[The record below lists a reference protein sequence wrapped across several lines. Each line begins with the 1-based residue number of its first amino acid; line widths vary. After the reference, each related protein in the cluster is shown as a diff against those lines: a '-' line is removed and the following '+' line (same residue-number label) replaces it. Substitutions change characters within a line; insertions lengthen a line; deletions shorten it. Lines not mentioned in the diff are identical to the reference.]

1 MKKVKTFECPI
12 EGELNYMQ
20 EEIEWLAEDIV
31 DYGDALQLHAE
42 RLYYLEENCFW
53 VDGDWGTR
61 AKLEEVDEIQNEL
74 IENVAQLVN
83 IVSLAADVAKN
94 QNAILEI
101 QNEEIR
107 DLKHEIDNA
116 DDVQF
121 KWTIWLCIWNLV
133 LTVWVC
139 LSFWL

>member
-1 MKKVKTFECPI
+1 MKKVEIFECPI

-31 DYGDALQLHAE
+31 DYGDVLQLHTD

-53 VDGDWGTR
+53 VDWNWGMR

-107 DLKHEIDNA
+107 DLKHEIDNI

-133 LTVWVC
+133 LTVWIC

>member
-53 VDGDWGTR
+53 VDGDWGMR
-61 AKLEEVDEIQNEL
+61 AKLEEVDETQDEL

-107 DLKHEIDNA
+107 ELRCELDNIDSAWRRWVIWLFIWNIA
-116 DDVQF
+116 L
-121 KWTIWLCIWNLV
+121 TIWAV
-133 LTVWVC
+133 

>member
-12 EGELNYMQ
+12 GGELNYMQ

-53 VDGDWGTR
+53 VDGDWGIR
-61 AKLEEVDEIQNEL
+61 GKLEEVDEIQNEL

-107 DLKHEIDNA
+107 DLKNEIDKTDEA
-116 DDVQF
+116 RA
-121 KWTIWLCIWNLV
+121 KRAIGLSIWNLI
-133 LTVWVC
+133 LSVWLLLV
-139 LSFWL
+139 FWL

>member
-53 VDGDWGTR
+53 VDGDWGMR
-61 AKLEEVDEIQNEL
+61 AKLEEVDETQDEL
-74 IENVAQLVN
+74 IENVVQLVN

-116 DDVQF
+116 DDVRF

-133 LTVWVC
+133 LTVWVG

>member
-53 VDGDWGTR
+53 VDGDWGIR
-61 AKLEEVDEIQNEL
+61 AKLEEVDETQDEL
-74 IENVAQLVN
+74 IENVTQLVH
-83 IVSLAADVAKN
+83 IIDLAADVAKN

-101 QNEEIR
+101 QNEEIG
-107 DLKHEIDNA
+107 DLKNEIDKVNN
-116 DDVQF
+116 VRF
-121 KWTIWLCIWNLV
+121 RWTMILSIWNLL
-133 LTVWVC
+133 LTIWIG